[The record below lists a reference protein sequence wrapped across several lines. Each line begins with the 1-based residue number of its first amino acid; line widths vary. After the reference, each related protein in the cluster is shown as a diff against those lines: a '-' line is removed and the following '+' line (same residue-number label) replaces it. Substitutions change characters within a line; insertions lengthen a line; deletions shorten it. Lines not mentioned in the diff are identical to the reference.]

1 MSDRAGAIAAPGAP
15 RTVVFDLD
23 GTLADSQEGI
33 LRSFH
38 LTLGDEGI
46 TATDEELR
54 HLIGPPL
61 EESFARLGIAP
72 SRLAPVVARYRAHYD
87 RVGVSAAVPYDGV
100 VAAVHRLREGE
111 VRLAVATA
119 KRVDFAHR
127 MLARF
132 AIEDCFEVIEGVSGD
147 DRIRTKNDVVDA
159 VRRTLGEG
167 GVTWMVGDRRQ
178 DVEAARHAS
187 WVAVGVV
194 WGYGTRDELLAAG
207 AERLIETP
215 SHLADAALG
224 DVRRQPA
231 GSGGRS

>member
-1 MSDRAGAIAAPGAP
+1 
-15 RTVVFDLD
+15 VVFDLD

-38 LTLGDEGI
+38 LTLVDEGI
-46 TATDEELR
+46 AATDEELR

-72 SRLAPVVARYRAHYD
+72 SRLAPVVERYRAYYD
-87 RVGVSAAVPYDGV
+87 QVGVNAAVPYDGGVEV
-100 VAAVHRLREGE
+100 VRRLRDGD

-119 KRVDFAHR
+119 KRVDFARR

-132 AIEDCFEVIEGVSGD
+132 DIADCFDVIEGVSGD

-159 VRRTLGEG
+159 VRRALGES

-187 WVAVGVV
+187 WVPVGVL
-194 WGYGTRDELLAAG
+194 WGYGTRDELLEAG
-207 AERLIETP
+207 AALVIDAP
-215 SHLADAALG
+215 SQLVDAVLG
-224 DVRRQPA
+224 DVRRETVRPEL
-231 GSGGRS
+231 GGRP